1 MLPER
6 QAQRMIQQ
14 YDEEQIL
21 LERRVAE
28 LENLVQQDDN
38 QAGGRIPFYRS
49 GQEIPGL
56 RGADRYYALCIHRQD

>member
-1 MLPER
+1 MSELDEKINKLYESTLSGLLPER

-28 LENLVQQDDN
+28 LENLVQQD
-38 QAGGRIPFYRS
+38 
-49 GQEIPGL
+49 EIK
-56 RGADRYYALCIHRQD
+56 